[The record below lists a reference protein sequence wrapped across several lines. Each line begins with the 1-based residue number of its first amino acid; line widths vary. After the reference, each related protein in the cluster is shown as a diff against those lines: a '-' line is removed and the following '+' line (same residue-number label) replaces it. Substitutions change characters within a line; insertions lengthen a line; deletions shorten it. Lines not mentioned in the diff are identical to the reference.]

1 MNNIVWAYKYL
12 KDMRKQIAWGIVLI
26 FFSMCLELMQ
36 TVMQK
41 YVVDEIVYDRAVW
54 KTVAIL
60 LGLLFAHIGGGLLFY
75 KTGTVFHEIFYFWRS
90 KLINSLYCRI
100 QETNIERADKE
111 RIAEMTLLIGDV
123 EGVGEDLYW
132 IPFRL
137 IDVVKIILIAL
148 WIGHINYIILII
160 LIGVSVLSI
169 IVTNVLSS
177 KIHKGQSTLIEE
189 RYKIH
194 TRIEEGVSGTR
205 EILSNNYSEY
215 YLQKI
220 ERNYSVYMRKYRH
233 LLRLQNYV
241 GIISVTLKWCGIFI
255 AVFVAW
261 KMLVSNQ
268 IGVGTFYVLYQFT
281 SQFLELFH
289 QNINNIVGLF
299 KADAKVKKLRE
310 MMDKYEVVERCKGIE
325 LKEPINKIE
334 FLNAKCGYDAKVVLD
349 DFSEHIC
356 IGKKNAVIGKSGS
369 GKSTLVEI
377 LVKNY
382 DLLDGKCLVNGK
394 YDLKDLSHY
403 SWMKKVS
410 VVFQD
415 SYIFNTTI
423 RENIVMGKEVS
434 DDFIWEVCKEMC
446 IDEYIKNLPNGLDEE
461 IYDRGMNMSG
471 GQRQRLALVRAIVR
485 NPEIMIMD
493 EATSSLDENIQR
505 KVQES
510 IDRLFAN
517 KTTIVVA
524 HRMTAVE
531 NAGYCI
537 NVDCLQGEKK
547 YV

>member
-12 KDMRKQIAWGIVLI
+12 KDMRKRIAWGTVLI
-26 FFSMCLELMQ
+26 FLSMCLELMQ

-41 YVVDEIVYDRAVW
+41 YVVDEIANDRVVW
-54 KTVAIL
+54 KTVVIL
-60 LGLLFAHIGGGLLFY
+60 LSLLFAHIGGGILFY

-90 KLINSLYCRI
+90 KLVNSLFCRI
-100 QETNIERADKE
+100 QEINIERADKE

-123 EGVGEDLYW
+123 EGVGEELYW
-132 IPFRL
+132 IPFRV

-148 WIGHINYIILII
+148 WIGHINYIILVL

-169 IVTNVLSS
+169 SVTNVLSP

-194 TRIEEGVSGTR
+194 TSIEEGVSGTR
-205 EILSNNYSEY
+205 EILSNNYSGY

-220 ERNYSVYMRKYRH
+220 ERSYAQYMQKYRH
-233 LLRLQNYV
+233 LLNLQNFV
-241 GIISVTLKWCGIFI
+241 SLISAILKWCGVFI
-255 AVFVAW
+255 TVFLAW
-261 KMLVSNQ
+261 RMLVSNL
-268 IGVGTFYVLYQFT
+268 IGVGTFYVIYQFA

-289 QNINNIVGLF
+289 QGINNLIGLF
-299 KADAKVKKLRE
+299 KTDAKVKKLRE
-310 MMDKYEVVERCKGIE
+310 MMDKFEIVQRHKGIE

-334 FLNAKCGYDAKVVLD
+334 FLNAKCGYDTKVVLEN
-349 DFSEHIC
+349 FSEHIC
-356 IGKKNAVIGKSGS
+356 IGEKNAVIGKSGS
-369 GKSTLVEI
+369 GKSTLVEL

-382 DLLDGKCLVNGK
+382 DLIDGKCLINGK
-394 YDLKDLSHY
+394 YDLKDLSHH
-403 SWMKKVS
+403 SWMKKIA

-434 DDFIWEVCKEMC
+434 DDYIWEICKEMC
-446 IDEYIKNLPNGLDEE
+446 IDEYIKSLPNELDEE

-471 GQRQRLALVRAIVR
+471 GQRQRLALVRAIIR
-485 NPEIMIMD
+485 DPEIIIMD
-493 EATSSLDENIQR
+493 EATSSLDENIQKR
-505 KVQES
+505 VQEN
-510 IDRLFAN
+510 IDRLFEN
-517 KTTIVVA
+517 RTTIVVA
-524 HRMTAVE
+524 HRMAAVE

-537 NVDCLQGEKK
+537 NIDCLQGEKQ